1 LVAEVD
7 FFIFIPSDR
16 ENFYTEKLSHHAIL
30 DISLSRN
37 ATMITSD
44 FLFNTLDTELIKV
57 QADIGSRK
65 KLLEEMARLLT
76 IPLNRDVDPEDENE
90 FTKEKEIY
98 LQLWEREKLGNTGIG
113 NGVALPHSRCQQANK
128 AVVAIITLKDAVDY
142 DSLDRQ
148 PVDVAFGLL
157 VPTEATQEHLN
168 LLADIARMMSDNE
181 HKTDVADASSAQ
193 DIIRLIED
201 WS

>member
-1 LVAEVD
+1 MTTT
-7 FFIFIPSDR
+7 
-16 ENFYTEKLSHHAIL
+16 N
-30 DISLSRN
+30 
-37 ATMITSD
+37 
-44 FLFNTLDTELIKV
+44 FLFQTLDAELIVV

-76 IPLNRDVDPEDENE
+76 IPLNRNVSIDEDGEL
-90 FTKEKEIY
+90 TKEKDIY

-113 NGVALPHSRCQQANK
+113 NGVALPHSRCPQASK
-128 AVVAIITLKDAVDY
+128 AIVAIITLKDAVDY

-148 PVDVAFGLL
+148 PVNVAFGLL

-168 LLADIARMMSDNE
+168 LLADIARMMSDDQ
-181 HKTDVADASSAQ
+181 HKAEVADAASAQ
-193 DIIRLIED
+193 EIIRLIGD